1 MASMTIRN
9 LDDGL
14 KKRLRIR
21 AAAHGRSMEDEARDI
36 FRAALSTGEN
46 RPANLAAAI
55 RSRIVPFGGVELEL
69 PPRGHPR
76 PTGFLRVI
84 ILDTNVLPELLAPAP
99 SVAVETWL
107 AEQQT
112 AAEFTTTV
120 TEAELFYGLRLMPD
134 GRRRQELEAAIVPIF
149 REDLAG
155 RILPFG
161 SEAAD
166 AFGCIAARRRKLGA
180 DQPVRRTNCRDRLVS
195 WCLRGLPAMSRISL
209 TPV

>member
-1 MASMTIRN
+1 M
-9 LDDGL
+9 
-14 KKRLRIR
+14 
-21 AAAHGRSMEDEARDI
+21 
-36 FRAALSTGEN
+36 
-46 RPANLAAAI
+46 
-55 RSRIVPFGGVELEL
+55 
-69 PPRGHPR
+69 
-76 PTGFLRVI
+76 I
-84 ILDTNVLPELLAPAP
+84 ILDTNVRPELLAPAP

-107 AEQQT
+107 TEQQT

-166 AFGCIAARRRKLGA
+166 AFGSIAARRRKLGRPISQFDA
-180 DQPVRRTNCRDRLVS
+180 QIAAIAWS
-195 WCLRGLPAMSRISL
+195 RGASVAYPAMSRISL
-209 TPV
+209 RPV

>member
-1 MASMTIRN
+1 MTGLRSVCAFVPPRMGVQWRTKRGTSFAPRFRPAKTDRPISRQQSAPASC
-9 LDDGL
+9 
-14 KKRLRIR
+14 
-21 AAAHGRSMEDEARDI
+21 RSE
-36 FRAALSTGEN
+36 ALS
-46 RPANLAAAI
+46 L
-55 RSRIVPFGGVELEL
+55 SY

-195 WCLRGLPAMSRISL
+195 WCLRGNPQCRGFR
-209 TPV
+209 

>member
-36 FRAALSTGEN
+36 LRAALSTGEN

-55 RSRIVPFGGVELEL
+55 RSRIVPLGGVELEL
-69 PPRGHPR
+69 PPPRGHAR

-84 ILDTNVLPELLAPAP
+84 ILDTNVLSELLAPAP

-112 AAEFTTTV
+112 AAVFTTTV
-120 TEAELFYGLRLMPD
+120 T
-134 GRRRQELEAAIVPIF
+134 
-149 REDLAG
+149 
-155 RILPFG
+155 G
-161 SEAAD
+161 S
-166 AFGCIAARRRKLGA
+166 
-180 DQPVRRTNCRDRLVS
+180 
-195 WCLRGLPAMSRISL
+195 
-209 TPV
+209 